1 MIPYKAYT
9 GIGSRFIPFEIERRA
24 QYIGIDMA
32 NLGYTLRSGAAPGS
46 DKHFEI
52 GCDTVGGKKEIYL
65 PNKGF
70 QDHPST
76 YYVEN
81 WTWYK
86 EELALAEFYYGSG
99 WKYIT
104 DWAKNAHARNVAQ
117 VLGWTLDDPTEF
129 VFCYTDNGKKKGGT
143 AQAMRVA
150 EDYNIPIF
158 NLYYPDVENFIKFL
172 DQLKH

>member
-1 MIPYKAYT
+1 MKPYKSYA
-9 GIGSRFIPFEIERRA
+9 GIGSRYIPIEIEDRIQSIA
-24 QYIGIDMA
+24 YSLA
-32 NLGYTLRSGAAPGS
+32 KLGYTLRSGAAIGS
-46 DKHFEI
+46 DYNFER
-52 GCDTVGGKKEIYL
+52 GCNLAGGDKEIFL

-70 QDHPST
+70 QDHESS

-81 WTWYK
+81 WTLYLEALK
-86 EELALAEFYYGSG
+86 LAEFYYGNG
-99 WKYIT
+99 WKFLS

-117 VLGWTLDDPTEF
+117 VLGWTLDDPCEF
-129 VFCYTDNGKKKGGT
+129 VFCYTNNGKKKGGT

-172 DQLKH
+172 D

>member
-1 MIPYKAYT
+1 MKPYKSYA
-9 GIGSRFIPFEIERRA
+9 GIGSRYIPDGMESRIQRIAYTLAE
-24 QYIGIDMA
+24 
-32 NLGYTLRSGAAPGS
+32 LGYTLRSGAAAGA
-46 DKHFEI
+46 DYNFEL
-52 GCDTVGGKKEIYL
+52 GCNLAGGDKEIFL

-70 QDHPST
+70 QDHESS

-81 WTWYK
+81 WTLYLEALK
-86 EELALAEFYYGSG
+86 LAEYYYGSG
-99 WKYIT
+99 WKFLS

-117 VLGWTLDDPTEF
+117 VLGWTLDDPCEF
-129 VFCYTDNGKKKGGT
+129 VFCYTNNGKKKGGT

-172 DQLKH
+172 D